1 MFLLRTRR
9 PQRYG
14 KWIEK
19 MLAPDPDAEDYGQQ
33 DPGIVLDGG
42 LTGIEFEARDVPPDG
57 DDDAP
62 TAL

>member
-1 MFLLRTRR
+1 
-9 PQRYG
+9 
-14 KWIEK
+14 